1 MRQAISDE
9 HGKIQKALWV
19 TESFPEEVE
28 ADLQRYYGVALSS
41 LGRDL
46 SWRRLLVLVDHL
58 PAEGALNTA
67 IRNATPA
74 DMLAVSAGDSAQA
87 PWSALEMLTAALV
100 DELRQLNWMF
110 ASVNS
115 GGQNIKRPE
124 LVRRPGTETQ
134 RGKLM
139 SIESARM
146 LDPRLRGLDD
156 DEVRERMAG
165 RAS

>member
-1 MRQAISDE
+1 
-9 HGKIQKALWV
+9 
-19 TESFPEEVE
+19 
-28 ADLQRYYGVALSS
+28 
-41 LGRDL
+41 
-46 SWRRLLVLVDHL
+46 
-58 PAEGALNTA
+58 LNTA